1 MTQLVKNPTFRT
13 NVLDLVITDDPDRI
27 FKIDYGPPIGSTKKN
42 SLHGTLTWNYTLRAE
57 KMNWTGITRRNYHKC
72 DFSKFSEFLTPLV
85 NLSCNPDSAYDEL
98 VNMYQTASKE
108 CVPFIIP
115 NTNRK
120 LNKKWFNQ
128 DIKRLTNQKFN
139 LYCKMRAS
147 TENGALKHE
156 YNQVCKKLRVEVKKA
171 ILEYETKLVSKCKS
185 QPKTLY
191 SYINNQKACRDH
203 IRAISNTDGTLTTN
217 ESEIANILNE
227 QFCRVFNERSPNTA
241 TLLGT
246 IHLKQPN
253 IVNVDYTFSVS
264 NVAKALNQLDT
275 RKSIGPDGVHPIVLK
290 NCASEFSKHLSHI
303 FCQSFKHGMVP
314 TKWKQANITPIFKKG
329 EKVDPANYRPISL
342 TSVPGKVM
350 EKLVRDVMMDHLERN
365 GLISKNQHG
374 FVHKKSCLT
383 NLLETMDTVTNAYNN
398 GQHAFIVFLDFQKA
412 FDKVCHASLL
422 YKLKHYGYCQEIIDW
437 VGSYLENR
445 KQRVVMG
452 EYFSDWMPVSSGVPQ
467 GSVLGPLL
475 FVIYIN
481 DMPAVVNHV
490 IKLFADD
497 SKLIGIIKN
506 KDDHQLLQGD
516 LDALVKWAKQWK
528 MLFHPDKCK
537 VMEISKSNGNLFP
550 PLSMEETDSTE
561 RHTLELT
568 SVERDLG
575 VMISNNLKQEEQVA
589 NAVAKAYKAL
599 SILRRTFSCW
609 TPNNFKTLYIAYV
622 RPHLEYAVQAWS
634 PYFKKD
640 IEALEL
646 VQRKATKLVKEFKHL
661 DYLERLEKLGLTTL
675 EERRNR
681 GDLIQFFKE
690 ISEINIINWQIAPLT
705 NQSGRVRRNS
715 NSNNMVRPAPAHCLQ
730 RENFFISRVIHPWNS
745 LPQCVVDSITVNQF
759 KNRLDK
765 HLSKDRTTT
774 MEAHRLG
781 KINY

>member
-1 MTQLVKNPTFRT
+1 
-13 NVLDLVITDDPDRI
+13 
-27 FKIDYGPPIGSTKKN
+27 
-42 SLHGTLTWNYTLRAE
+42 
-57 KMNWTGITRRNYHKC
+57 
-72 DFSKFSEFLTPLV
+72 
-85 NLSCNPDSAYDEL
+85 
-98 VNMYQTASKE
+98 
-108 CVPFIIP
+108 
-115 NTNRK
+115 
-120 LNKKWFNQ
+120 
-128 DIKRLTNQKFN
+128 
-139 LYCKMRAS
+139 
-147 TENGALKHE
+147 
-156 YNQVCKKLRVEVKKA
+156 
-171 ILEYETKLVSKCKS
+171 
-185 QPKTLY
+185 
-191 SYINNQKACRDH
+191 
-203 IRAISNTDGTLTTN
+203 
-217 ESEIANILNE
+217 
-227 QFCRVFNERSPNTA
+227 
-241 TLLGT
+241 
-246 IHLKQPN
+246 
-253 IVNVDYTFSVS
+253 
-264 NVAKALNQLDT
+264 
-275 RKSIGPDGVHPIVLK
+275 
-290 NCASEFSKHLSHI
+290 
-303 FCQSFKHGMVP
+303 
-314 TKWKQANITPIFKKG
+314 
-329 EKVDPANYRPISL
+329 
-342 TSVPGKVM
+342 
-350 EKLVRDVMMDHLERN
+350 
-365 GLISKNQHG
+365 
-374 FVHKKSCLT
+374 
-383 NLLETMDTVTNAYNN
+383 
-398 GQHAFIVFLDFQKA
+398 
-412 FDKVCHASLL
+412 
-422 YKLKHYGYCQEIIDW
+422 
-437 VGSYLENR
+437 
-445 KQRVVMG
+445 
-452 EYFSDWMPVSSGVPQ
+452 
-467 GSVLGPLL
+467 
-475 FVIYIN
+475 
-481 DMPAVVNHV
+481 
-490 IKLFADD
+490 
-497 SKLIGIIKN
+497 
-506 KDDHQLLQGD
+506 
-516 LDALVKWAKQWK
+516 

-575 VMISNNLKQEEQVA
+575 VMISNNLKQDEQVA

-661 DYLERLEKLGLTTL
+661 DFLERLEKLGLTTL